1 MTAWGIVDVAGLWA
15 RPVIAGA
22 AKSPLPGLVPGIHV
36 FDGRYEGQTKTWVAG
51 ASPATGHL

>member
-1 MTAWGIVDVAGLWA
+1 MSPAYGRGPSLPA
-15 RPVIAGA
+15 PQ
-22 AKSPLPGLVPGIHV
+22 KSPLPGLVPGIHV